1 MELFHRGNFAEEKT
15 RWRLINSLESRTQA
29 RSPGVESQSRI
40 ERVRNNGR
48 SCYARRS
55 CGRCPDYKRIAFFSS
70 LSLSLFPLPFPLP
83 SCPVHGKA
91 RGSGEGPGD
100 AEGWCFSARNKQS
113 GNGSFDRKFH
123 LAPSRGW
130 PSSLTTLPFHSPFH
144 WREGRREGGKWW
156 LVFFPNDYAKWK
168 QPFLHCLLV
177 PFPIENDRSR
187 RDFFYFSGNLLSSAD
202 ESRILQW
209 NGGNEFIC
217 NSCGIIIIIIII
229 ASIWLEILIGIDSFL
244 FSNG

>member
-70 LSLSLFPLPFPLP
+70 LSLSSLSPSPSPPAPFTGKQGGRARDRATRRGDAFRRETNKAETVRSIENFTSRLHAAGLSHWLPFPSIHP
-83 SCPVHGKA
+83 SIEGK
-91 RGSGEGPGD
+91 
-100 AEGWCFSARNKQS
+100 
-113 GNGSFDRKFH
+113 
-123 LAPSRGW
+123 
-130 PSSLTTLPFHSPFH
+130 
-144 WREGRREGGKWW
+144 GRREMVVG
-156 LVFFPNDYAKWK
+156 FFPNDYAKWK

>member
-1 MELFHRGNFAEEKT
+1 MAVNKL
-15 RWRLINSLESRTQA
+15 
-29 RSPGVESQSRI
+29 SRI
-40 ERVRNNGR
+40 SNA
-48 SCYARRS
+48 SSISRR
-55 CGRCPDYKRIAFFSS
+55 RIAITNRACQEQWPILLRSQVLWTVSWLQKDRFF
-70 LSLSLFPLPFPLP
+70 LFSLSLFPLPFPLP

-91 RGSGEGPGD
+91 GGSGEGSGD
-100 AEGWCFSARNKQS
+100 AEGWRFSARNKQS

-130 PSSLTTLPFHSPFH
+130 PFSLTTLPFHSPFH